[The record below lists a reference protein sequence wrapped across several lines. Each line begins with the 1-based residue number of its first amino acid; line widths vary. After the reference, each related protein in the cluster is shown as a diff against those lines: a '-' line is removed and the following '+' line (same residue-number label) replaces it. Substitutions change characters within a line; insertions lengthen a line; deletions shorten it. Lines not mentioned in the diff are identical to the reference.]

1 MKSPLTGIRGD
12 SSKKYE
18 KDIKNRRLQMPLRLA
33 IVGHTIIL
41 AQKNLFA
48 TGNREKRVK
57 LTLNYEK
64 IAE

>member
-1 MKSPLTGIRGD
+1 MKSPPTGIRGD

-33 IVGHTIIL
+33 IVGHRTIL
-41 AQKNLFA
+41 AQKIFFA
-48 TGNREKRVK
+48 TGNREKKMK
-57 LTLNYEK
+57 LTLNCGK